1 MEGTT
6 RIKSKTPTVYD
17 ASGREDK
24 MESTTRIKSKTPT
37 VYDASG
43 RIGAAGVSG
52 RIGAAF
58 IACSIS
64 IISIGILTAIR
75 QIFPFNEWLVPN
87 IALAQYGGIFLY
99 SHLLWISSWVILY
112 FGLRNKRHFG
122 NIRQWMI
129 IFIGSVLATTL
140 IAMYDLGWMEVFT
153 LFMPR

>member
-17 ASGREDK
+17 ASGR
-24 MESTTRIKSKTPT
+24 I
-37 VYDASG
+37 ASA
-43 RIGAAGVSG
+43 RRMAAAGVSG

-75 QIFPFNEWLVPN
+75 QIFPFNEWLVPY

-99 SHLLWISSWVILY
+99 SHILWISSWVILY

-122 NIRQWMI
+122 SIRQWMI

-153 LFMPR
+153 LFIPR

>member
-1 MEGTT
+1 MESTT
-6 RIKSKTPTVYD
+6 RIKSKTPTVYN
-17 ASGREDK
+17 ASGRENK

-37 VYDASG
+37 VYNAAG
-43 RIGAAGVSG
+43 RIAAAGVSG
-52 RIGAAF
+52 RIAAAF
-58 IACSIS
+58 IACSTS

-75 QIFPFNEWLVPN
+75 QIFPFNEWLIPH

-112 FGLRNKRHFG
+112 VGLRNKRHFG
-122 NIRQWMI
+122 NIKQWMV

-153 LFMPR
+153 LFIPR

>member
-1 MEGTT
+1 MENTT

-17 ASGREDK
+17 ASGR
-24 MESTTRIKSKTPT
+24 IGAAG
-37 VYDASG
+37 VSG

-112 FGLRNKRHFG
+112 FGLRNKR
-122 NIRQWMI
+122 
-129 IFIGSVLATTL
+129 
-140 IAMYDLGWMEVFT
+140 
-153 LFMPR
+153 

>member
-1 MEGTT
+1 MENTTRIKSKTPTVYDASGRENKMEGTT

-17 ASGREDK
+17 ASGR
-24 MESTTRIKSKTPT
+24 I
-37 VYDASG
+37 A
-43 RIGAAGVSG
+43 
-52 RIGAAF
+52 AAF

-75 QIFPFNEWLVPN
+75 QIFPFNEWLVPH

-112 FGLRNKRHFG
+112 LGLRNKHHFG
-122 NIRQWMI
+122 SIRQWMI
-129 IFIGSVLATTL
+129 IFIGSILAATI

-153 LFMPR
+153 LFIPR